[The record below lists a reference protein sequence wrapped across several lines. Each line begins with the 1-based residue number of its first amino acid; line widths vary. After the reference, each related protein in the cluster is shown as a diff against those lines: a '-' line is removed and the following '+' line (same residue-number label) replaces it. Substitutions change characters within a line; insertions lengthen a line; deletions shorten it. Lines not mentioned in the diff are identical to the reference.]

1 MGPAIDVFF
10 NISGGRCQ
18 THRRCPPGSHH
29 RRLLQHWWWP
39 LLDPLA
45 APPRGLPSTSSST
58 LVVDT
63 AGPADSSPRGPA
75 IDVFFNLGG
84 GCFWTHRQCP
94 QVACNRCLLQHWW
107 WMPPDPSAVPPEGL
121 PSTSS
126 STSVVDAAEPTGSAP
141 RGPAIDVFFNLDV
154 LQQVVAIASI
164 YYQHLPGATV
174 VNYH

>member
-63 AGPADSSPRGPA
+63 AGPADSALGGQPLMCSSTLVVAASGPTDSAPRWPA
-75 IDVFFNLGG
+75 IDVFFNIGG
-84 GCFWTHRQCP
+84 GCRQTHRQCP
-94 QVACNRCLLQHWW
+94 PRGCHRHLLQHRWW
-107 WMPPDPSAVPPEGL
+107 TLPNPP
-121 PSTSS
+121 
-126 STSVVDAAEPTGSAP
+126 AAPLG
-141 RGPAIDVFFNLDV
+141 GPAIDVFFNLDV